1 MCVCDKKI
9 NSTLQFNPL
18 AIKSPLSEG
27 EGQGGTGLS
36 GLWKKREIRRYWK
49 KGGRCGGEGEKGD
62 SRSEELERYT
72 MYM

>member
-9 NSTLQFNPL
+9 NSTLQFNHL

-36 GLWKKREIRRYWK
+36 GLWKKREMK
-49 KGGRCGGEGEKGD
+49 EVLEEGKEMW
-62 SRSEELERYT
+62 R
-72 MYM
+72 